1 MKQIPVDT
9 YSRVVGYF
17 QPIRQWN
24 RGKKQE
30 FSERVTF
37 NIDKIKEAIKY
48 EDRNGSN

>member
-17 QPIRQWN
+17 QPTRQWN
-24 RGKKQE
+24 KGKKQE

-37 NIDKIKEAIKY
+37 DIKKIKKAIEIKNTCP
-48 EDRNGSN
+48 E